1 MASISEQETTEKSKE
16 AKITAEIIFL
26 RKSSSSDKTDFGE
39 NLVLETNELDLLDEK
54 DDKFISAI
62 TNVINA
68 EIIDMTSIKA
78 DKNTLM
84 KLLLL
89 TCMDKAAD
97 IVFITGDIEDNE
109 RHYANETI
117 KLIMNY
123 EQHFKEKP
131 CRVLKHLITQMES
144 RLEKITN
151 HKIVCG
157 IRNKTLIINLFN
169 PPEDTVKLF
178 TAIVDMLENILFI
191 ILKSENLN
199 HPLLDVACLAD
210 NNSLNQ
216 IKDKDSDEI
225 NEPSSSSTCSLP
237 EKDMDD
243 DTDNLHKELFPMV
256 STDVALTILI
266 TLAATHLENITPELV
281 KISDAYGRMV
291 WKDILSNCNMPPFR
305 ISSKHGYAVLVSDG
319 QKSRRLLHNRTDRK
333 NSFPP
338 ISLQSG
344 TCVWVNSGSPIPDE
358 ATAVVQVKDTQMVQ
372 SLNNSDVYIDILIK
386 PRHMQNIKP
395 IGYDVMRDKVI
406 IQQYTRIGPEEI
418 ALLAASDCKE
428 VTVVEQLSI
437 GILSIGDNLE
447 EPGEPLKPGY
457 IHDTNRITLISLL
470 KHNGF
475 SCLDFGIVND
485 KSSSIQENIERALG
499 KVDVLVT
506 TGSINDKD
514 LLKKILLK
522 YFRAE
527 IHFGNVNMK
536 PGKSTT
542 LASCTINHKTKY
554 LLCFSGNPLSAF
566 TAAQVFLLPFVRTIS
581 GYIFSDAA
589 TVPVYIDQPYKLH
602 HRSRMVWAD
611 LQWSDKEKSLK
622 ASSKSNI
629 YKDKLYNIMGSKAL
643 LILPPCEFGSLM
655 PKGQN
660 VLGLLVDYP
669 CDCTSDSED
678 PNLNEKS

>member
-237 EKDMDD
+237 EK
-243 DTDNLHKELFPMV
+243 
-256 STDVALTILI
+256 
-266 TLAATHLENITPELV
+266 
-281 KISDAYGRMV
+281 
-291 WKDILSNCNMPPFR
+291 
-305 ISSKHGYAVLVSDG
+305 
-319 QKSRRLLHNRTDRK
+319 
-333 NSFPP
+333 FPP